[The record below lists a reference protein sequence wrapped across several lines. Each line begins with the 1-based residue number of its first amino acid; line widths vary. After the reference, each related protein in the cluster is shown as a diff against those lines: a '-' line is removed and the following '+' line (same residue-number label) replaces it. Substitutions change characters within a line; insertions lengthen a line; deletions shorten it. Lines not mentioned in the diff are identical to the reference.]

1 MKEPIHVM
9 PDDGKHS
16 ESKDCFCSPKLD
28 YQDEF
33 TGVQVWVHN
42 DTRKEALQ

>member
-1 MKEPIHVM
+1 MSDIHTM

-16 ESKDCFCSPKLD
+16 ESKECFCCPKLV
-28 YQDEF
+28 YKDEI
-33 TGVQVWVHN
+33 TGVEQWLHN